1 MKITSNRPGI
11 FLTGFMI
18 LFFSFSCVSTTKFH
32 ELEDRNKTI
41 TEDRDRLLEQ
51 NEGFSVEN
59 AEMKAKLNSLEEEI
73 NSLSSESDEAKKTYD
88 QLSEDYNDLSKRYED
103 LQKTQ
108 DAVLSGH
115 TRETQRLLTELQKT
129 QEDMQLKE
137 DRLSD
142 LEKNINE
149 KMKEAEKLRLQLDE
163 RNRRLIE
170 LERIL
175 TDKDSIM
182 RALKNTI
189 SDALFGFQQDGLS
202 VTIRD
207 GKVYVS
213 MEEKLLFETGSIEVD
228 PKGVSALKKLGQTI
242 EDIPDI
248 YITIEG
254 HTDDVPVKVN
264 PSYHDNW
271 DLSVK
276 RATSIVR
283 ILLENSSI
291 DPEKLIASGRSEYL
305 PVDSR
310 KTPEARQ
317 KNRRTEII
325 ITPRL
330 DELYRLLE
338 SK

>member
-1 MKITSNRPGI
+1 MKIKNDLSTI
-11 FLTGFMI
+11 LLTG
-18 LFFSFSCVSTTKFH
+18 LLLVLFSFSCVSTTKYH
-32 ELEDRNKTI
+32 EMEDRTKTI

-51 NEGFSVEN
+51 NEKFSVDN
-59 AEMKAKLNSLEEEI
+59 AEMKAKLKSLEEEM
-73 NSLSSESDEAKKTYD
+73 NALTSESDEAKGEYD
-88 QLSEDYNDLSKRYED
+88 KLTEDYNNLNRRYED

-108 DAVLSGH
+108 EAVLSGH
-115 TRETQRLLTELQKT
+115 TRETQRLLTELQRT

-137 DRLSD
+137 DRLRD
-142 LEKNINE
+142 LEKNINDRI
-149 KMKEAEKLRLQLDE
+149 KEAERLRIQLDE
-163 RNRRLIE
+163 RNKRLVE

-175 TDKDSIM
+175 SSQDSLM

-189 SDALFGFQQDGLS
+189 ADALFGFQKDGLS
-202 VTIRD
+202 VTVRD

-213 MEEKLLFETGSIEVD
+213 MEEKLLFKTGSIEVD

-248 YITIEG
+248 FITIEG
-254 HTDDVPVKVN
+254 HTDDVPVIVN
-264 PSYHDNW
+264 PSYRDNW

-291 DPEKLIASGRSEYL
+291 DPEKLIASGRGEYL
-305 PVDSR
+305 PVDPR
-310 KTPEARQ
+310 QTPDARQ

>member
-1 MKITSNRPGI
+1 
-11 FLTGFMI
+11 
-18 LFFSFSCVSTTKFH
+18 
-32 ELEDRNKTI
+32 
-41 TEDRDRLLEQ
+41 
-51 NEGFSVEN
+51 
-59 AEMKAKLNSLEEEI
+59 
-73 NSLSSESDEAKKTYD
+73 
-88 QLSEDYNDLSKRYED
+88 
-103 LQKTQ
+103 
-108 DAVLSGH
+108 
-115 TRETQRLLTELQKT
+115 
-129 QEDMQLKE
+129 MQLKE
-137 DRLSD
+137 DRLRD
-142 LEKNINE
+142 LEKNINDR
-149 KMKEAEKLRLQLDE
+149 MKEAEKLRLQLDE

-182 RALKNTI
+182 RGLKNTI

-213 MEEKLLFETGSIEVD
+213 MEEKLLFKTGSIKVD

-254 HTDDVPVKVN
+254 HTDDVPVKIN
-264 PSYHDNW
+264 PSYYDNW

-291 DPEKLIASGRSEYL
+291 DPERLIASGRSEYL

-310 KTPEARQ
+310 QTPEARQ

-325 ITPRL
+325 ITPKL

>member
-1 MKITSNRPGI
+1 M
-11 FLTGFMI
+11 
-18 LFFSFSCVSTTKFH
+18 
-32 ELEDRNKTI
+32 EDRNKTI

-51 NEGFSVEN
+51 NEKFSVDN
-59 AEMKAKLNSLEEEI
+59 AEMKAKLRSLDEEI
-73 NSLSSESDEAKKTYD
+73 NSLSAESDIAKKTYE
-88 QLSEDYNDLSKRYED
+88 QLSEDFNDLNRRYED

-115 TRETQRLLTELQKT
+115 SRETQRLLTELQKT
-129 QEDMQLKE
+129 QEDMQIKE
-137 DRLSD
+137 DRLRD
-142 LEKNINE
+142 LEKSINDR
-149 KMKEAEKLRLQLDE
+149 MTEAEKLRLQLDD
-163 RNRRLIE
+163 RNRKLIE

-175 TDKDSIM
+175 NTQDSIM

-189 SDALFGFQQDGLS
+189 ADALFGFQQDGLS
-202 VTIRD
+202 VSIRD

-213 MEEKLLFETGSIEVD
+213 MEEKLLFQTGSIVVD

-248 YITIEG
+248 FITIEG
-254 HTDDVPVKVN
+254 HTDDVPVRTN

-283 ILLENSSI
+283 ILLDNSSI
-291 DPEKLIASGRSEYL
+291 DPERLIASGRSEYL
-305 PVDSR
+305 PVDPR
-310 KTPEARQ
+310 QTPDARQ